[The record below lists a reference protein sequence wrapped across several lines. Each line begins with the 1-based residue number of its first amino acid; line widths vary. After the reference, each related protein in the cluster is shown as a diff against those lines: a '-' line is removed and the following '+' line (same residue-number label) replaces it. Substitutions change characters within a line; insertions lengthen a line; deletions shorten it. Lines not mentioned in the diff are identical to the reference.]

1 MKMNKTGKTILTCGL
16 VGVLFFSGC
25 SRQEPVFFDTQEMGF
40 EQENTHKDEMPAS
53 DEYTDSTAIGGQD
66 QAEPVVVHICGAVV
80 SPGVYELPPGSR
92 IIDAVNLAGGL
103 SDEADES
110 YVNLAGVPA
119 DGEQIFIP
127 TYEEAESLRKIP
139 QEGSMASGKVNI
151 NTADKSL
158 LCSLP
163 GIGDTRAA
171 DIIAYRQEHGGFAVI
186 EDIMQVSGIKEAGF
200 QKIKELIT
208 VN

>member
-1 MKMNKTGKTILTCGL
+1 M
-16 VGVLFFSGC
+16 
-25 SRQEPVFFDTQEMGF
+25 D
-40 EQENTHKDEMPAS
+40 
-53 DEYTDSTAIGGQD
+53 
-66 QAEPVVVHICGAVV
+66 
-80 SPGVYELPPGSR
+80 
-92 IIDAVNLAGGL
+92 LAGGL
-103 SDEADES
+103 SEEADES

-139 QEGSMASGKVNI
+139 QEGSIASGKVNI